1 MRSSRTRLDRFLRA
15 RAGINRR
22 DVRRLLAQGRVT
34 VDGEVASRINQ
45 VINQFSHVALDNALL
60 QANEPLHIMQHKPTG
75 IVSATRD
82 ERHKTVIDLLQHPE
96 RESLHIAGRLDFNSS
111 GLLLLTNDGPWSQRL
126 SNPQNR
132 IRKVYRVTVEQP
144 ITTDYI
150 AAFARGMYFAYEGI
164 TTRPAEL
171 RIIDDRVAEVILIEG
186 RYHQIKRMFGKFQN
200 RVVHLH
206 RCAIGNLALDPALAP
221 GQSRELSALERDN
234 ICH

>member
-1 MRSSRTRLDRFLRA
+1 MSA

-22 DVRRLLAQGRVT
+22 DVRLLLAQGRVT
-34 VDGEVASRINQ
+34 VDDEVATRVSQ

-60 QANEPLHIMQHKPTG
+60 QANEPVHVMLHKPTG
-75 IVSATRD
+75 VVSATRD

-111 GLLLLTNDGPWSQRL
+111 GLLLLTNDGPWSRRL
-126 SNPQNR
+126 STPQSR
-132 IRKVYRVTVEQP
+132 IRKVYQVTVEQP

-171 RIIDDRVAEVILIEG
+171 RILAERVAEVSLIEG
-186 RYHQIKRMFGKFQN
+186 RYHQIKRMFGQFQN
-200 RVVHLH
+200 RVVQLH
-206 RCAIGNLALDPALAP
+206 RSAIGNLALDPALAP
-221 GQSRELSALERDN
+221 GQSRELTAREKDN